1 MTEILLLRACNVC
14 SKVDPCNQ
22 VHEYLDDF
30 MRYSHLWKAD
40 KQQAYVS
47 FMKTMPSLE
56 AFDAE
61 LRK

>member
-1 MTEILLLRACNVC
+1 M
-14 SKVDPCNQ
+14 
-22 VHEYLDDF
+22 HEYLDDF

-61 LRK
+61 LRKYV